1 MYIIV
6 DKDTNI
12 VISVDNTHSKAVS
25 SLQNFMEE
33 SSYEVTPSI
42 GQKFIKETNSF
53 RDLSQEEH
61 LSAREVLL
69 KESDW
74 MTTRHRDQVDSGDR
88 TTLTEVEYSALLT
101 YKQQLR
107 DITVGEQFP
116 LNPLYLKTGVQ

>member
-42 GQKFIKETNSF
+42 GQKFIKDTNTFKDLTPAEIRETRNKI
-53 RDLSQEEH
+53 
-61 LSAREVLL
+61 L
-69 KESDW
+69 KNTDW
-74 MTTRHRDQVDSGDR
+74 RATVDYPNADQ
-88 TTLTEVEYSALLT
+88 AAWKT
-101 YKQQLR
+101 YRQQLR
-107 DITVGEQFP
+107 DLPQDYPDMVGLVFP
-116 LNPLYLKTGVQ
+116 VEPNADQ